1 MVMQS
6 INLKNVEKRAF
17 RSVHQDGLLDMFL
30 GLLFVAFGLGPLVR
44 NEGGLSEGAG
54 LIVYTGYVLIVL
66 VAWWLGK
73 KFITAPRIGLV
84 KFSRARKRKVLNVRF
99 VLLGSVVLGLVAFA
113 IFASGNDI
121 TLAAVLGMFSL
132 NILIVFGFMAYFLD
146 LNRLYAYAVLW
157 ASSLPVGVLLKDQV
171 GLGDAG
177 YVFFVTGGVVVI
189 VGIVLFVRFVRDY
202 PLPPTGEESL
212 NGLANQEG

>member
-1 MVMQS
+1 MMQS
-6 INLKNVEKRAF
+6 INLKDVEKRAF

-30 GLLFVAFGLGPLVR
+30 GLLFVAFGLGPLLR
-44 NEGGLSEGAG
+44 NEGGLSERDTM
-54 LIVYTGYVLIVL
+54 IVYTSYVLIVL

-84 KFSRARKRKVLNVRF
+84 KFSRARKRKVLNVRLL
-99 VLLGSVVLGLVAFA
+99 LLGSVVLGLVAFA
-113 IFASGNDI
+113 LFASGNEI
-121 TLAAVLGMFSL
+121 KLAAVLGMFSL

-146 LNRLYAYAVLW
+146 LDRLYAYAVLW
-157 ASSLPVGVLLKDQV
+157 AASLPVGVLLKDRA

-189 VGIVLFVRFVRDY
+189 VGIVLFVSFLRDY
-202 PLPPTGEESL
+202 PLPPSGEESL
-212 NGLANQEG
+212 NELANQEG